1 MRCRNRDS
9 HKPHWWGG
17 FDAGDLTAAPAFCE
31 GVKGS
36 RVFWAWFCGCGP
48 FYTGEGPAQL
58 YDATPD
64 EAQCHQMDDCGW
76 HEVTLRPS
84 T

>member
-48 FYTGEGPAQL
+48 FYTGWVL
-58 YDATPD
+58 
-64 EAQCHQMDDCGW
+64 
-76 HEVTLRPS
+76 L
-84 T
+84 